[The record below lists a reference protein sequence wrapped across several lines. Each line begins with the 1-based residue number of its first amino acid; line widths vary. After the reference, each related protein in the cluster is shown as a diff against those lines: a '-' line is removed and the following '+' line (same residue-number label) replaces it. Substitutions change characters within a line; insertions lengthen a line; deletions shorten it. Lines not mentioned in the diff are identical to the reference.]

1 MGIAPYAKGGIFRS
15 TGPDLMFYG
24 SRPSSVRAFGPAT
37 FPVGE
42 GDLPAGDALF
52 QSALDP

>member
-1 MGIAPYAKGGIFRS
+1 MNEKISPCNRARQ
-15 TGPDLMFYG
+15 MFQR

-37 FPVGE
+37 FPGGE

-52 QSALDP
+52 QSALDL